1 MYIQALYEGK
11 NLLAEKLQCKGRAY
25 ALFALHRY
33 ATTVQRH
40 NLFAQAQ
47 ADARTS
53 LLGGEERHE
62 NLVLHLGQDAMSIVG
77 DADTKQVFLLLIA
90 GSDYNQR
97 MGLLGASLFGILQQ
111 VNEYL
116 LNL

>member
-33 ATTVQRH
+33 ATAVQRH

-77 DADTKQVFLLLIA
+77 DADAKQFFPPA
-90 GSDYNQR
+90 R
-97 MGLLGASLFGILQQ
+97 
-111 VNEYL
+111 
-116 LNL
+116 